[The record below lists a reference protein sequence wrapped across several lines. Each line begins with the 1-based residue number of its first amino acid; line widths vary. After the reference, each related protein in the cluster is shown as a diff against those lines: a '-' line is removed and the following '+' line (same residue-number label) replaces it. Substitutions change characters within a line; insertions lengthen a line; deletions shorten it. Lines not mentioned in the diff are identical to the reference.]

1 MNVRR
6 HNRLIYLLAAF
17 LMMAAGTAC
26 VEPINVTPPE
36 MADEVELSFQIDL
49 PSAEIMT
56 KADVD
61 PVVPE
66 ARIKSLWIWAF
77 TNGGDDDE
85 WAVGYANPM
94 IDSDGWDDP
103 SGHTITMKL
112 RSAVVNST
120 NPKLDFYALANG
132 EAVGFTATKKPKRQA
147 LKEALIEDVKG
158 AGFGTGTACV
168 SEVPEA
174 GLPMTACYTG
184 FDISFLRLGFT
195 AAQIDFIKD
204 NPQLNPQ
211 QTPKPDGFSDAQW
224 IWARVPGNWA
234 YDKVSPKMDL
244 ERAVAKIRFVFAKA
258 ETMTAEAQITSIELG
273 YGDNFEN
280 MLPVSTYLFP
290 RGSESPIYP
299 EGTGYESFSWTGA
312 SSAPLVTNS
321 QLLTVDTP
329 LRLRKDSEIET
340 GGTKPKVMTPQQ
352 YEDFLT
358 SEIETGNKPSTQ
370 KLLYLRESDKSAVKC
385 KIGYQFKKTGET
397 DFGTV
402 NYTTIDIPR
411 DPGTQQYYRLTR
423 NTWWTV
429 YAYFI
434 SYELGFQVTVMP
446 WDGVGS
452 SENTYSHLQ

>member
-1 MNVRR
+1 M
-6 HNRLIYLLAAF
+6 F
-17 LMMAAGTAC
+17 K
-26 VEPINVTPPE
+26 
-36 MADEVELSFQIDL
+36 DEK
-49 PSAEIMT
+49 PNT
-56 KADVD
+56 K
-61 PVVPE
+61 PTE
-66 ARIKSLWIWAF
+66 
-77 TNGGDDDE
+77 
-85 WAVGYANPM
+85 
-94 IDSDGWDDP
+94 
-103 SGHTITMKL
+103 
-112 RSAVVNST
+112 
-120 NPKLDFYALANG
+120 
-132 EAVGFTATKKPKRQA
+132 
-147 LKEALIEDVKG
+147 
-158 AGFGTGTACV
+158 
-168 SEVPEA
+168 
-174 GLPMTACYTG
+174 
-184 FDISFLRLGFT
+184 
-195 AAQIDFIKD
+195 
-204 NPQLNPQ
+204 
-211 QTPKPDGFSDAQW
+211 FSDAQW
-224 IWARVPGNWA
+224 AWADLPGNWA

-244 ERAVAKIRFVFAKA
+244 QRAVAKIRFVFAKA

-299 EGTGYESFSWTGA
+299 EGTNYESFSWTGA
-312 SSAPLVTNS
+312 NSAPLVTNS

-452 SENTYSHLQ
+452 SENTNSHLQ

>member
-36 MADEVELSFQIDL
+36 LADEVELSFQINL

-56 KADVD
+56 KADVN

-77 TNGGDDDE
+77 TNGGADTE
-85 WAVGYANPM
+85 EAVGYANPM
-94 IDSDGWDDP
+94 VDSDGWDDT
-103 SGHTITMKL
+103 SDKTITMKL
-112 RSAVVNST
+112 RSAVVNSS

-132 EAVGFTATKKPKRQA
+132 EAVGFNLQNPKKPTRQA
-147 LKEALIEDVKG
+147 LKEALISGNV
-158 AGFGTGTACV
+158 ATGFGTACV
-168 SEVPEA
+168 SEVPDA
-174 GLPMTACYTG
+174 CLPMTACYTG
-184 FDISFLRLGFT
+184 GFDITFLRLGFT
-195 AAQIDFIKD
+195 AAQLAQFK
-204 NPQLNPQ
+204 
-211 QTPKPDGFSDAQW
+211 TTKPTSPPTNFSDAQW
-224 IWARVPGNWA
+224 AWADLPGNWA
-234 YDKVSPKMDL
+234 YDKVSPKIDL
-244 ERAVAKIRFVFAKA
+244 QRAVAKIRFVFAKA

-273 YGDNFEN
+273 DSDDFKD
-280 MLPVSTYLFP
+280 MLPASTYLFP

-299 EGTGYESFSWTGA
+299 EGTNYESFSWTGA
-312 SSAPLVTNS
+312 NSAPLVTNS

-340 GGTKPKVMTPQQ
+340 GGTKPSVMSPQQ

-452 SENTYSHLQ
+452 SENTNSHLQ